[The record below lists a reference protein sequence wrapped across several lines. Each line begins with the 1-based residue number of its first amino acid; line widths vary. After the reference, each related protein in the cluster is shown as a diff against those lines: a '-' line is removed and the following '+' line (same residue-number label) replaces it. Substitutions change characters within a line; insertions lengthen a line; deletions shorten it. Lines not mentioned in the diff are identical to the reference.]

1 LAVVEFGVDDCFCRY
16 HKIYEQFPDR
26 IVKVFIHDVTSER
39 AMKADEEAEA
49 RKAEAPKEGKKVYLE
64 SLREAIGLHAT
75 VTGEAH
81 IAESAV
87 DAVTST
93 EQPPQA
99 AVTNDPNVP
108 PPTKLE
114 LFHQRIA
121 QVSDGMRDGVFKLFK
136 DPKEIYED
144 SVVAAAFTETK

>member
-1 LAVVEFGVDDCFCRY
+1 
-16 HKIYEQFPDR
+16 
-26 IVKVFIHDVTSER
+26 
-39 AMKADEEAEA
+39 MKADEEAEA

-108 PPTKLE
+108 LPTKLE

-121 QVSDGMRDGVFKLFK
+121 QVSDGMRDGVFRLFK
-136 DPKEIYED
+136 DPKEIYDD